1 MLVEIKNTSLLF
13 IGITI
18 SILGTFIIIFD
29 YPQIQFFE
37 NLSFEDYNSLD
48 EESKGIHQ
56 RLKIEFS
63 IGIGIFGVGLGL
75 LIISFLKRFQNGI
88 RK

>member
-1 MLVEIKNTSLLF
+1 M
-13 IGITI
+13 
-18 SILGTFIIIFD
+18 IFD

-37 NLSFEDYNSLD
+37 NMSNESYRHLD
-48 EESKGIHQ
+48 EENKGIHQ

-63 IGIGIFGVGLGL
+63 IGVGIFGIGAGL
-75 LIISFLKRFQNGI
+75 LVISFLKRFQYGI